1 MQFINWGHESPEQ
14 KAARDKWEA
23 ELYEAMLVQNAI
35 NQSAMQMGGAAA
47 KYEFP
52 AWNKTPYTADDCKQ
66 FVQALRTNLITGT
79 NNQPLTKTITVL
91 TPSLGTSG
99 WNGGVVAPT
108 GNIYFAPGSATQI
121 AKLDPTTDTF
131 SLVGPSLSGLT
142 GKYLSGVLAPNG
154 YIYFMPGRNGNVL
167 KLDPATDTVTQITA
181 AYGNALANGC
191 ILSPQGNIYT
201 VPQTNSVIVKLDTS
215 TDTLS
220 TITRPTTNITSNLWC
235 GAVLAEDG
243 KIYIMP
249 NSCNTVIE
257 LDPATD
263 AMTQYTVYNTS
274 LRNQYLGAVLG
285 PNGLIYAIPN
295 ESFQQM
301 IFNPITKTATFKP
314 SSGYGYG
321 GTLGPDGTVYGCG
334 FIINNLPMFNTLDD
348 TKSDSTIS
356 GRPTSGYWYG
366 GGAIMALNGTVYVSA
381 NNTTSKFIKI
391 EFSGSNTLDPN
402 WVLARQVNKF

>member
-79 NNQPLTKTITVL
+79 NSSPLTTTISTL
-91 TPSLGTSG
+91 TPSLGTAG

-108 GNIYFAPGSATQI
+108 GMIYFAPGSATNI

-131 SLVGPSLSGLT
+131 SLVGPTFSTAT
-142 GKYLSGVLAPNG
+142 GKYLGGVLAPNG
-154 YIYFMPGRNGNVL
+154 YIYFMPGRNGNIL
-167 KLDPATDTVTQITA
+167 KLNPADDSVTQITA
-181 AYGNALANGC
+181 AYGNALANSC

-201 VPQTNSVIVKLDTS
+201 IPQTNSVIVKLDTS

-220 TITRPTTNITSNLWC
+220 TITRPSVNVSGNLWC
-235 GAVLAEDG
+235 GAALAEDG
-243 KIYIMP
+243 KIYMMP
-249 NSCNTVIE
+249 TSCNAVVE

-263 AMTQYTVYNTS
+263 IMKTYEVFNTS

-295 ESFQQM
+295 ESFQVM
-301 IFNPITKTATFKP
+301 TFDPIRKTAAFKA
-314 SSGYGYG
+314 SGGYAYG
-321 GTLGPDGTVYGCG
+321 GTMGPDGVVYMNSAYYLPTV
-334 FIINNLPMFNTLDD
+334 NTLDN
-348 TKSDSTIS
+348 STPS
-356 GRPTSGYWYG
+356 YTVAGRPAPGTFWYG
-366 GGAIMALNGTVYVSA
+366 GGAIMALNGNVYISG
-381 NNTTSKFIKI
+381 NNTAGTFTKI
-391 EFSGSNTLDPN
+391 TYSGTNTLDPN